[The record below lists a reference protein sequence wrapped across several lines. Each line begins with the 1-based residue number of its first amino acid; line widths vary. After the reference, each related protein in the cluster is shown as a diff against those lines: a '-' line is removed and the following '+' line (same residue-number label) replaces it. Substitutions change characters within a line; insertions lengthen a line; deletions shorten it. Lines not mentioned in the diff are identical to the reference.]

1 MEKNGQPVKMTFTDQ
16 IATYIKENQLA
27 LENLTIVLPSER
39 AKKYIASSLYKVY
52 QKPLLSPQMITIDQ
66 WVKNNSPQTVI
77 DKTRALILLF
87 QIQLENAKENVDH
100 SFDEFMSWGNI
111 LLSDFDELDRYLL
124 DSKDL
129 FRNLTDIKEIESWSF
144 DQETLSEGQKRFMEF
159 WDRLPSY
166 YEKLN
171 KALDQKNLCYMGKAY
186 RFLAENIQVLFKE
199 NKDKHFLF
207 AGFNALSKAEI
218 SIIKQLYKLGR
229 GHVLFNADEYYLSNK
244 NHEAGRF
251 LNVLQQELGI
261 KEINFKDNN
270 LITDTKSI
278 ELISCPQVTG
288 QAKVAGSI
296 LEKMNLEE
304 IDNTLVLLA
313 DESLIVPVLKN
324 LPKKI
329 QKANITL
336 GLPLKNTAL
345 RNWIDILFSIQENKI
360 RFASEGVYFNDLK
373 RIWNH
378 PFIQAALPEEEK
390 EKLIQT
396 ELSIIKNNAVFVA
409 LRNLNVGSIH
419 NTIIQFIYQ
428 PWGNDL
434 KLAIDN
440 IRKISEQIYLQL
452 NDDFTYEKAILYGF
466 DRAIT
471 EFQNIIHEGIPKMSL
486 RSFKTLFN
494 NHWHSKSIAYHG
506 NPMKGLQI
514 MGLLET
520 RLLDFKTIICLG
532 MNEGNM
538 PPTNS
543 IQSMIPMDLRKYHHL
558 PTPRDKQG
566 LFAHHFYR
574 LLHHCEQLY
583 VTYSVAESTFGST
596 EISRYLLQIE
606 LELKR
611 NNPNIELSKSHYT
624 LETTEN
630 SSPPDK
636 KIDKTTEI
644 ALRLDQLFETGISAS
659 MLNTYHSCTLDF
671 YYKYVMGFGEED
683 TVEEDIKANTFGTII
698 HEVLEDLYGPYA
710 QFDKEGNKQ
719 HITPIYLKPEDIDGM
734 LANYTKLVE
743 QKFISFFNQDIH
755 AIKSGKN
762 YLSFNIALQIT
773 KRFLENEKRFI
784 QDHDSLTILYLE
796 HRITKKL
803 ELTVHGNQ
811 KTILLKGTID
821 RIDKVDGKLRI
832 IDYKSGKVNSKDVEI
847 KHKKDKSIYDLCSKN
862 RYFLQ
867 LVFYI
872 YLTKELLPQEDIQE
886 AGILSFISNNQELI
900 SIPKKHDYPN
910 LAIEFPEVIETI
922 LEEIY
927 NTEIPFNHEDKFVE
941 SFCNYCE
948 G

>member
-1 MEKNGQPVKMTFTDQ
+1 MDINGQPVKMTFTDQ
-16 IATYIKENQLA
+16 IATYIKQNQLS

-39 AKKYIASSLYKVY
+39 AKKYIASSLYKIF
-52 QKPLLSPQMITIDQ
+52 QKPLLSPKMITIDQ
-66 WVKNNSPQTVI
+66 WVKDNSPQTVI

-87 QIQLENAKENVDH
+87 KIQLESSNESIDH

-159 WDRLPSY
+159 WDRLPDY
-166 YEKLN
+166 YQKLN
-171 KALDQKNLCYMGKAY
+171 KALDEKNLCYMGKAY
-186 RFLAENIQVLFKE
+186 RFLAENVQCLFEKNKE
-199 NKDKHFLF
+199 QQFLF
-207 AGFNALSKAEI
+207 AGFNALSRSEI

-229 GHVLFNADEYYLSNK
+229 AYVLFNADEYYLSNK

-261 KEINFKDNN
+261 KEVNFKNN
-270 LITDTKSI
+270 SLLTDTKSI
-278 ELISCPQVTG
+278 EIISCPQVTG
-288 QAKVAGSI
+288 QAKVAGSL
-296 LEKMNLEE
+296 LEKMNQEE
-304 IDNTLVLLA
+304 IENTLVLLA

-329 QKANITL
+329 LKANITL

-345 RNWIDILFSIQENKI
+345 RTWIEILFSIQENKI
-360 RFASEGVYFNDLK
+360 RFASEGIYFNDLK

-378 PFIQAALPEEEK
+378 PFIQASLSDVEK

-396 ELSIIKNNAVFVA
+396 ELSIIKNNAVFIA
-409 LRNLNVGSIH
+409 LRNLNIGPIH
-419 NTIIQFIYQ
+419 DSIIQLIYE
-428 PWGNDL
+428 PWGDNL
-434 KLAIDN
+434 KLAINN
-440 IRKISEQIYLQL
+440 IRKISENIYSQL

-494 NHWHSKSIAYHG
+494 NHWHTKSIAYHG
-506 NPMKGLQI
+506 NPMQGLQI

-574 LLHHCEQLY
+574 LLHHCENLY
-583 VTYSVAESTFGST
+583 VTYSVADSVFGST

-611 NNPNIELSKSHYT
+611 NNPNIHLSKSHYT
-624 LETTEN
+624 LDTKEN
-630 SSPPDK
+630 SSPTLK
-636 KIDKTTEI
+636 QVAKTPEME
-644 ALRLDQLFETGISAS
+644 LRLDQLFQSGISAS

-683 TVEEDIKANTFGTII
+683 TIEEDIKANTFGTII
-698 HEVLEDLYGPYA
+698 HAVLEDLYQPYA
-710 QFDKEGNKQ
+710 MFDKEGNKQ
-719 HITPIYLKPEDIDGM
+719 HQTPVYLKPEDIDKM
-734 LANYTKLVE
+734 LIAYPKLVE
-743 QKFISFFNQDIH
+743 QKFTSFFNKDVN

-773 KRFLENEKRFI
+773 RKFLENEKRFI
-784 QDHDSLTILYLE
+784 LDHDSLTILYLE
-796 HRITKKL
+796 HRITKTL
-803 ELTVHGNQ
+803 ELTIDGKS

-821 RIDKVDGKLRI
+821 RIDKVNGELRI
-832 IDYKSGKVNSKDVEI
+832 IDYKSGKVNSKDVAI
-847 KHKKDKSIYDLCSKN
+847 TLKKDKSAYDLCAKN

-872 YLTKELLPQEDIQE
+872 YLTKEFLPNETISE
-886 AGILSFISNNQELI
+886 TGIISFISNNQELI
-900 SIPKKHDYPN
+900 SIPKENNYSF
-910 LAIEFPEVIETI
+910 LAEEFPEVIEKI
-922 LEEIY
+922 LTEIY
-927 NTEIPFNHEDKFVE
+927 QNEIPFYHEEKFGE